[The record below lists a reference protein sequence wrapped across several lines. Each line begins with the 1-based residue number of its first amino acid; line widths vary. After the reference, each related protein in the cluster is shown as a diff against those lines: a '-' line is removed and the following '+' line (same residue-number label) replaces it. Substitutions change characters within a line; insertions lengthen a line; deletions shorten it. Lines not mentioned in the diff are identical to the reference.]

1 MPSEF
6 WNRTM
11 WDLQMGRFEQAL
23 ASVRMQRRL
32 KPQDGETAWLLGT
45 LLQQMGD
52 QEQAAPHLRAAAQ
65 FLTDNLHVHRALA
78 EACMMSGRH
87 PEGLEALRR
96 ATEIA
101 PTVGDAWLERTAA
114 LLMVGDVRRAET
126 VAAEGLLHLPGW
138 PPLTS
143 NRVVALARAGR
154 YDDAIEASREC
165 LRLHPD
171 TFDLRSNVLL
181 MLHYAER
188 PCEEVLDEHRAFGAA
203 LPAPAP
209 PVRRTDAS
217 GGLRIGVLSC
227 DLRGHAVGSFVEPLL
242 QHAPAGT
249 HLVAFSNQPHGHDD
263 PVRLRLK
270 RHFHAWHEVH
280 MLDDAA
286 LDGLIRQERIDVLI
300 ELGGHTGN
308 NRLPAIARKPAPL
321 IVTAIGYPDTTGV
334 PAIDLRLV
342 DSVTDPAG
350 SEAWCTER
358 LLRVDPCFLCYTPPA
373 DAPEPGM
380 PPDDAPFTFGSFNNA
395 AKVGPSSAA
404 VWSRA
409 LDAVPGSRLLLKA
422 HWLADAG
429 VGEAVRG
436 HLRGAGIDL
445 ARVELLG
452 ETPDV
457 PSHLALY
464 QRVHVALDTTPYN
477 GTTTTCEALWM
488 GVPVL
493 TVPGDRHSAR
503 VSASL
508 LNTAGLREFIAPDAD
523 SLARAAAALA
533 ADRVR
538 LVNFRSGLRDC
549 LRRSALLDARAYGAR
564 VHAAIRQAFERVT

>member
-1 MPSEF
+1 MQEANSGRLSE
-6 WNRTM
+6 
-11 WDLQMGRFEQAL
+11 AL

-32 KPQDGETAWLLGT
+32 KPRDAEVAWLLGV
-45 LLQQMGD
+45 LLHQAGD
-52 QEQAAPHLRAAAQ
+52 HEQSVHHLRQAA
-65 FLTDNLHVHRALA
+65 ALA
-78 EACMMSGRH
+78 PDQPLVRRSLAQSLVMAGRTI
-87 PEGLEALRR
+87 EALDALRE
-96 ATEIA
+96 ATDLA
-101 PTVGDAWLERTAA
+101 PSVGDAWLERTAA
-114 LLMVGDVRRAET
+114 LLMLGDVRGAES
-126 VAAEGLLHLPGW
+126 VAAEGLRHLPGW
-138 PPLTS
+138 PPLAS

-188 PCEEVLDEHRAFGAA
+188 PREEVLDEHRAFGAA

-242 QHAPAGT
+242 QHAPSGT

-493 TVPGDRHSAR
+493 SLPGDRHSAR

-508 LNTAGLREFIAPDAD
+508 LAAAGLREFIAPDAD
-523 SLARAAAALA
+523 ALARTAATLA
-533 ADRVR
+533 ADRGR
-538 LVNFRSGLRDC
+538 LSALRSNLRGC

-564 VHAAIRQAFERVT
+564 VHAALREAFDLLA